1 MRGTFDNPFE
11 MQMKIPFM
19 TTGLFAKPEYDKYR
33 LSLARFSAKR
43 GDFAFVSRILRNL
56 SQYTEE
62 EKMMLALA
70 YYSEKNFSDALNYV
84 CDVLEVNSNIR
95 QPMS

>member
-1 MRGTFDNPFE
+1 
-11 MQMKIPFM
+11 M
-19 TTGLFAKPEYDKYR
+19 TTGLFVKPEYDKYR

-62 EKMMLALA
+62 EHMMLALA
-70 YYSEKNFSDALNYV
+70 YYSENDYSEALDHV
-84 CDVLEVNSNIR
+84 CDVLIISSRVKNAFSSLHFSSIFNF
-95 QPMS
+95 SS